1 MRTQTWIT
9 VSGLLVG
16 WSLMSGL
23 NLVGAEDGL
32 VGDDGWRPKGYH
44 RQAAVTGPAEAFTA
58 PSRPVAV
65 LTRPP
70 AVADANEPFDWRDD
84 LYGPSRTTSPV
95 TAAKSV
101 ESSAQAAAT
110 ASRWCRCEHS
120 SICGH
125 CGLQRPILA
134 AYHDTPKPMAEPR
147 TMLVDTEQRLPA
159 LERLRLALD
168 QVNDKVQQT
177 LGQF

>member
-1 MRTQTWIT
+1 MRAQSWI
-9 VSGLLVG
+9 LVG
-16 WSLMSGL
+16 GFLVGCCLSSGL
-23 NLVGAEDGL
+23 NLVRAGDGL
-32 VGDDGWRPKGYH
+32 VSGDGWRPKGHH

-95 TAAKSV
+95 TAVKSV
-101 ESSAQAAAT
+101 DSSAQAAAP

-125 CGLQRPILA
+125 CGLQRPVLA

-147 TMLVDTEQRLPA
+147 TMLVDTDQRLPA
-159 LERLRLALD
+159 LDRLRLALD